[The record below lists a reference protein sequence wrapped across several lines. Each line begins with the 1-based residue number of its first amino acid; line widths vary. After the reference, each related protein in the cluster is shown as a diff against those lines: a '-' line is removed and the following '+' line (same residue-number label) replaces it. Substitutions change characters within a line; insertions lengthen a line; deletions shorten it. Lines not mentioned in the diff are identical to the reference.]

1 MIDEPLKGYLNL
13 IHASIDHI
21 CFYEQA
27 TIVAG
32 EIVAGEL
39 LGWHDAA
46 KVVQYCKFN
55 DVAIELE

>member
-32 EIVAGEL
+32 EL

-46 KVVQYCKFN
+46 KVVQYRKFN